1 MGKKIKITI
10 NGETVEIVK
19 GTSILEAA
27 NQAGVIIPTLC
38 YHKDLCVAGNCR
50 VCVVEIA
57 GQKRLAPACATP
69 CDEGMDVL
77 TNTLKVRNSR
87 KHIIELLLSE
97 HNADC
102 TNCYKNG
109 GCELQKLASEYKI
122 MNQDFIHLV
131 PFRNY
136 TIDMFSPSIIKDDSK
151 CIRCQRCVRT
161 CAELQGVNALTMSY
175 KGEHAKITTFFEKV
189 LLSEHNADC
198 TNCYKNGGCELQ
210 KLASEYKIMNQ
221 DFIHLVPFRNYTIDM
236 FSPSIIKDDSKC
248 IRCQRCVRTCA
259 ELQGVNA
266 LTMSYK
272 GEHAKI
278 TTFFEK
284 AMNDVVCT
292 NCGQC
297 INHCPTGALVEKNY
311 IEEVWN
317 AISDKT
323 KYVVVQTAPAV
334 RVGLG
339 EELGFEP
346 GERVTGKMVAALKRL
361 GFDAV
366 MDTDFT
372 ADLTIMEEGTELL
385 TRLKGALVDKNPDIK
400 LPMATSCSPGWIKF
414 IEHMYPSL
422 LDHLS
427 SCKSP
432 QQMFGALVKTYY
444 AKARNIDPE
453 KIVSVSIMPCTAKKF
468 EAARPE
474 MHDSGY
480 RDVDYVLTT
489 RELAIMIKQAG
500 IDFMKLKDAHYDRL
514 MGESTGA
521 GVIFGA
527 TGGVMEAALR
537 TAYELVTGREVPFE
551 DLKIL
556 PVRGMEGIKEASIKI
571 ENPLEKWSFLD
582 GVELNCAIAHGLVN
596 AKKVMDSIVA
606 GTSHYHFIEFM
617 ACPGGCLGGGGQP
630 IPTNPEIRAKRTAAI
645 YAEDEG
651 MPMRKSHLN
660 PEITKIYKD
669 FLIAPLGE
677 KSHKLLHTKYT
688 PRKRY

>member
-1 MGKKIKITI
+1 MGNKISITI
-10 NGETVEIVK
+10 NGQKVDVK
-19 GTSILEAA
+19 HGTSILDAA
-27 NQAGVIIPTLC
+27 TQAGVIIPTLC
-38 YHKDLCVAGNCR
+38 YHKDLCIAGNCR
-50 VCVVEIA
+50 VCVVELA
-57 GQKRLAPACATP
+57 GQKRLATACATP
-69 CDEGMDVL
+69 CESGMEVL

-87 KHIIELLLSE
+87 KHIIELLLTE

-102 TNCYKNG
+102 TSCYKNG
-109 GCELQKLASEYKI
+109 NCELQTLASEYKI

-131 PFRNY
+131 PFKNY
-136 TIDMFSPSIIKDDSK
+136 TVDKFSPSIIKDDSK

-161 CAELQGVNALTMSY
+161 CAELQSVNALTMAF
-175 KGEHAKITTFFEKV
+175 KGEHAKVTTFFEK
-189 LLSEHNADC
+189 
-198 TNCYKNGGCELQ
+198 
-210 KLASEYKIMNQ
+210 
-221 DFIHLVPFRNYTIDM
+221 
-236 FSPSIIKDDSKC
+236 
-248 IRCQRCVRTCA
+248 
-259 ELQGVNA
+259 
-266 LTMSYK
+266 TMS
-272 GEHAKI
+272 E
-278 TTFFEK
+278 
-284 AMNDVVCT
+284 VVCT

-317 AISDKT
+317 AISDKS

-339 EELGFEP
+339 EELGFDP
-346 GERVTGKMVAALKRL
+346 GMRVTGKMVSALKKL

-385 TRLKGALVDKNPDIK
+385 TRLKKVLVDKDNTVK

-414 IEHMYPSL
+414 IEHMYPEY
-422 LDHLS
+422 LDNLS
-427 SCKSP
+427 TCKSP

-444 AKARNIDPE
+444 AKARNLDPE
-453 KIVSVSIMPCTAKKF
+453 SIVSVSIMPCTAKKF
-468 EAARPE
+468 EASRPE

-500 IDFMKLKDAHYDRL
+500 IDFLKLEDMHYDRI

-551 DLKIL
+551 NLNIT
-556 PVRGMEGIKEASIKI
+556 PVRGVEGIKEASIKI
-571 ENPLEKWSFLD
+571 EKPLKEWSFLD
-582 GVELNCAIAHGLVN
+582 GVELKCAVAHGLAN
-596 AKKVMDSIVA
+596 AKIVMDSIKA
-606 GTSHYHFIEFM
+606 GKASYHFIEFM

-630 IPTNPEIRAKRTAAI
+630 IPTNPEIRAKRAAAI
-645 YAEDEG
+645 YAEDAG
-651 MPMRKSHLN
+651 MPIRKSHQN
-660 PEITKIYKD
+660 PEVIKIYAD
-669 FLIAPLGE
+669 FLGKPLGE
-677 KSHKLLHTKYT
+677 KSHHLLHTKYT
-688 PRKRY
+688 PRKRF